1 MLFNAMLFFPVWVVR
16 YGKSDMKGIL
26 CSAKKKDYLLHVRKK
41 IQNDYNL
48 MALFLKF
55 SYENRLYNSGD

>member
-1 MLFNAMLFFPVWVVR
+1 MLFFFSVWVVR

-41 IQNDYNL
+41 MQYDYIL
-48 MALFLKF
+48 MAP
-55 SYENRLYNSGD
+55 